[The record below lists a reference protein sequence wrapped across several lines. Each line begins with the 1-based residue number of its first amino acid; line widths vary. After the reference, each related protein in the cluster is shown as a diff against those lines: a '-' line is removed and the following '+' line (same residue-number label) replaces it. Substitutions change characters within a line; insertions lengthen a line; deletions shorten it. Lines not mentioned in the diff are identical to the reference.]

1 MADYEKMGFTKP
13 ADWPEPTRDNTEVTY
28 PIKPYFAPAEGE
40 ALREPIVKLGTM
52 ITDRVLQKLKVKKI
66 TGDDPEYWALASFVT
81 DEEAELAL
89 TMGVRLPKTF
99 EEICALNP
107 QLSTE
112 KVQALLDRM
121 SYTGLVEWNNENLD
135 GKNPEGK
142 RRYVV
147 PRYVPGSA
155 EFTNMNADMI
165 DEHPE
170 LGMFFHMM
178 TKLPLE
184 KVTPMVPLGGAGIG
198 MHVIPVEKAIEME
211 NESVDVEHISHWLEK
226 YEGKYA
232 KSPCSC
238 RRSRKTYDEGCGDDE
253 MGWCIA
259 VGDMADYVVETNKGG
274 EYITKEEAL
283 DIFR

>member
-13 ADWPEPTRDNTEVTY
+13 ADWPEPTRENTEVTY
-28 PIKPYFAPAEGE
+28 PTRPYFSSVNDTE
-40 ALREPIVKLGTM
+40 LREPILKLGKM
-52 ITDRVLQKLKVKKI
+52 ITDRPLQKLGLKKI
-66 TGDDPEYWALASFVT
+66 TLDDPEYWALAAVLT

-89 TMGVRLPKTF
+89 TFGGIRQPLTF
-99 EEICALNP
+99 EEVCERNP
-107 QLSTE
+107 QLSTD
-112 KVQALLDRM
+112 KVQKLLDHM
-121 SYTGLVEWNNENLD
+121 SYVGVVEWNNENLD

-142 RRYVV
+142 RRYLV
-147 PRYVPGSA
+147 PMYVPGSA
-155 EFTNMNADMI
+155 EFTNMNADI
-165 DEHPE
+165 INEKPE
-170 LGMFFHMM
+170 MGMFFHLM

-184 KVTPMVPLGGAGIG
+184 KVTPMVPLGGAGVG

-253 MGWCIA
+253 RGWCIA
-259 VGDMADYVVETNKGG
+259 VGDMADYVVE
-274 EYITKEEAL
+274 
-283 DIFR
+283 